1 MKLTAMVLILGM
13 LWQYQQ
19 IAVKRSEI
27 VSDYEI
33 QKAEID
39 AYNAQILETQN
50 ESAYKDGIYQGTG
63 MGFGGDITVEI
74 TIKNKKITQIE
85 VLDASGEDSAYFE
98 QAKELLSDILL
109 EQSGQADTVSGATF
123 SSQGLIDAVN
133 EALEKAVK

>member
-1 MKLTAMVLILGM
+1 MKLAALVLILGM

-19 IAVKRSEI
+19 IAVQRSEI

-39 AYNAQILETQN
+39 AYNAQILEAQS
-50 ESAYKDGIYQGTG
+50 ESAYKDGVYQGTA

-74 TIKNKKITQIE
+74 TIKNKKIAQIE

-98 QAKELLSDILL
+98 QAKEVLSDILL

>member
-1 MKLTAMVLILGM
+1 MKLAALVLILGM

-19 IAVKRSEI
+19 IAVQRSEI

-39 AYNAQILETQN
+39 AYNAQILEAQS
-50 ESAYKDGIYQGTG
+50 ESAYKDGVYQGTG

-74 TIKNKKITQIE
+74 TIKNKKIAQIE

-98 QAKELLSDILL
+98 QAKEVLSDILL